1 MSAPKPDN
9 AFGPETAGERWV
21 DALLTEHA
29 RLGRDGEDE
38 ELVYR
43 ILANTVHANTLAS
56 PLPSRRPAEP
66 RRWAGLGLTAAI
78 AALLTLLL
86 VALFSIPSSRKSAQS
101 EELRF
106 VVRILEPAA
115 PEMVPSPTLARI
127 IPDRTT
133 PVASL
138 AEPLLVRGVP
148 SLARIEWLSTARL
161 PGTELATAPS
171 LRSEDLRIQSERQ
184 QRVDREVVYE
194 GKVLVEHSD
203 FRIEAER
210 VKLRAPG
217 APAEDGEA
225 PLLAEGVRV
234 VQSSTDCV
242 AEAEELRYDPASA
255 SLLLTGISR
264 VSTARGE
271 LAHFAP
277 DERLVLSPT
286 GFSIESAALPM
297 LRRR

>member
-1 MSAPKPDN
+1 MNTPVPEN
-9 AFGPETAGERWV
+9 PFGPETAGERWM

-43 ILANTVHANTLAS
+43 ILANTVHSRTQ
-56 PLPSRRPAEP
+56 PSLVAPRRPAEP
-66 RRWAGLGLTAAI
+66 RRWAGIGLNAAI
-78 AALLTLLL
+78 AALVALLL
-86 VALFSIPSSRKSAQS
+86 VALFSIPSSRNSTDPG
-101 EELRF
+101 ELRF
-106 VVRILEPAA
+106 VVRILDPAA
-115 PEMVPSPTLARI
+115 PETVASPTVSRA
-127 IPDRTT
+127 IPGRTT
-133 PVASL
+133 PVGPV
-138 AEPLLVRGVP
+138 AEPPLIRSVP
-148 SLARIEWLSTARL
+148 WLARIEWLSTAPL

-171 LRSEDLRIQSERQ
+171 LRSEDLRIRADRQ
-184 QRVDREVVYE
+184 QRIHADVVYE
-194 GKVLVEHSD
+194 GKVLVEHAD

-210 VKLRAPG
+210 VRLRAPG
-217 APAEDGEA
+217 TPADGGET

-234 VQSSTDCV
+234 VQASTDCV

-264 VSTARGE
+264 ISTARGE
-271 LAHFAP
+271 LAHFSP
-277 DERLVLSPT
+277 DERLVLSPN